1 MIRAGA
7 RRGLLAVCLC
17 AAACVTAPRDPF
29 GAAERAM
36 QEHDL
41 ARALQ
46 ALDTVPVGHAYY
58 PEARAAAL
66 DVERTMRRCH
76 ELVLEA
82 MLLRA
87 EWRDRD
93 ALVLLQ
99 RVHDLWPTLTSV
111 DVLIAATEQRL
122 LLLGEQPPK
131 APTVAPAAPM
141 VEVAPRAPVS
151 PPAKQPAEPAA
162 PAVDGAAVAHVSD
175 DPVAAGLVAV
185 EAQLGRGQMEA
196 AVHDLDALARRF
208 PRDARVRLRL
218 ARLLHQRALLRYG
231 EGAMGAAIADWRRV
245 LEIDPEHTAAKR
257 LLESA
262 EGEQRSVHH

>member
-1 MIRAGA
+1 MRAGT
-7 RRGLLAVCLC
+7 RRALLAVCLC
-17 AAACVTAPRDPF
+17 VAACVTRPRDPF

-122 LLLGEQPPK
+122 LLLGEQPRK
-131 APTVAPAAPM
+131 APKVAPAAPM
-141 VEVAPRAPVS
+141 IEVAPRAPVS
-151 PPAKQPAEPAA
+151 PPARHAAEPAA
-162 PAVDGAAVAHVSD
+162 PPAGDDAAVVHRSD
-175 DPVAAGLVAV
+175 DPVAVGLVAV
-185 EAQLGRGQMEA
+185 EARLGRGQMEG
-196 AVHDLDALARRF
+196 AVRDLDALALRF

-231 EGAMGAAIADWRRV
+231 EGALAAAVADWRRV
-245 LEIDPEHTAAKR
+245 LEIDPAHAAAKR

-262 EGEQRSVHH
+262 EGEQRAVRH